1 MNKKAQVLIPI
12 SAIIAMIIILS
23 SFYITTLNIQ
33 TINKEE
39 IFLKEVNI
47 SYFCIQSLSYGTQR
61 SFNYNINENNTQ
73 SIAKIAENLAN
84 EYLNNSLTKAEKIS
98 KNKNIVKTFI
108 TNNNKKGKDG
118 FFSVYCLYDN
128 RILFNVTLS
137 IVATEI
143 FIIAES
149 ENVYYKVEITLFSFF
164 KKHFF
169 TNYQIE
175 TYYNNIKVDSLIL
188 ASDNK
193 FTIITEG
200 KYKDSLLIKIIN
212 NFGIIFWLL
221 A

>member
-12 SAIIAMIIILS
+12 SAIIAVIIILS

-47 SYFCIQSLSYGTQR
+47 SYFCIQSISYGTQR

-73 SIAKIAENLAN
+73 SIAKIAENLAS
-84 EYLNNSLTKAEKIS
+84 EYLNKSLIKAEKIS
-98 KNKNIVKTFI
+98 KSKSIVKIFI
-108 TNNNKKGKDG
+108 TNNNKKGKDA

-128 RILFNVTLS
+128 QILFNVTLS
-137 IVATEI
+137 ISTTEL
-143 FIIAES
+143 FIAAES
-149 ENVYYKVEITLFSFF
+149 ENVYYKIELSLFPFF

-169 TNYQIE
+169 VNYQVE
-175 TYYNNIKVDSLIL
+175 TYYSNSKVDSLIL
-188 ASDNK
+188 ISDNK
-193 FTIITEG
+193 FIIITEG
-200 KYKDSLLIKIIN
+200 RYKDRLLIKIVN